1 MPDWKAIDTAMTKW
15 RKKIYR
21 LLRDDLKIGAEKGCF
36 DCKYFND
43 GDGHKGCDQSVPG
56 GLATGRKGDWPYVG
70 RQYGEALVGGKKARV
85 LFVSM
90 DRPGRS
96 GTREWRAYQE
106 DWREGALHRST
117 EHMGG
122 VAADL
127 KYLLDPGASR
137 EVRCQQFALVNSVF
151 CGPPPAR
158 ALSGRPLM
166 SSRSSS
172 TMKEN
177 CRKHIRRLIQALE
190 PDIVIAQGVKA
201 PAAVCRSFGPRTVR
215 SWAVETRPTS
225 VEVAEGEIGLQRVWF
240 LFTYHP
246 GYYRRFG
253 FDWKGGCSMPDEL
266 AGALDFVRD
275 RYAG

>member
-1 MPDWKAIDTAMTKW
+1 MPDWKAIDAEMTWW
-15 RKKIYR
+15 RNKIYR
-21 LLRDDLKIGAEKGCF
+21 LLRDDLKIGAETGCF
-36 DCKYFND
+36 DCDYFADCN
-43 GDGHKGCDQSVPG
+43 GSVHG
-56 GLATGRKGDWPYVG
+56 RISEGRKGDWPYVG
-70 RQYGEALVGGKKARV
+70 RRYGEALVGGTKARV
-85 LFVSM
+85 VFVSM
-90 DRPGRS
+90 DRPGLS

-117 EHMGG
+117 QHMGG

-127 KYLLDPGASR
+127 QYLLDPGASC
-137 EVRCQQFALVNSVF
+137 EDQCQQFALVNSVF

-158 ALSGRPLM
+158 APSGEPLM
-166 SSRSSS
+166 SSRSSP
-172 TMKEN
+172 TMKKN
-177 CRKHIRRLIQALE
+177 CRQHIRRLIQVLE

-201 PAAVCRSFGPRTVR
+201 PEAVCRSFAPKTVR

-225 VEVAEGEIGLQRVWF
+225 VEVAEGKIGLRRVWF

-253 FDWKGGCSMPDEL
+253 FDWKGGCSMPEEL
-266 AGALDFVRD
+266 KGAFDFVRD